1 MYYFCK
7 IKSSIIRLKLPTS
20 FPSIR
25 DQDISRV
32 IYLNYYI
39 FKIIGEHLDISSKN
53 LFLINN
59 TLKASDSASG
69 KVCMCV
75 ILGNLFFL
83 FSMKRRTRYRRISN
97 LWNTSIISRGSI
109 EREEKMRSFP
119 FSSIPRDVKCNWSDV
134 NRTVSR
140 HDRFRRNFS
149 TIGILTRT
157 LVRIEWDLFDSFQ
170 WRHTRRFMIERW
182 ST

>member
-1 MYYFCK
+1 
-7 IKSSIIRLKLPTS
+7 
-20 FPSIR
+20 
-25 DQDISRV
+25 
-32 IYLNYYI
+32 
-39 FKIIGEHLDISSKN
+39 
-53 LFLINN
+53 
-59 TLKASDSASG
+59 
-69 KVCMCV
+69 MCV

-97 LWNTSIISRGSI
+97 LSNTSNITGIDRTG
-109 EREEKMRSFP
+109 REDAYSFP

-149 TIGILTRT
+149 TIGILART

-170 WRHTRRFMIERW
+170 
-182 ST
+182 